1 VVAGKCLVVYSR
13 VMCNTIKGEIMSEV
27 WVPTKQQLVPGAD
40 LRYANL
46 RDADL
51 RGADLRY
58 ANLRYANLRDADLR
72 GANLRGAD
80 WWGGMSLNTPSGA
93 GYLIPTPAGWKI
105 TIGCW
110 ANKTLKDLR
119 AIVEGDDWPESKGVE
134 RERRRP
140 IMAGVLALCEAHAEY
155 YSEIVSELAKKWGTQ

>member
-1 VVAGKCLVVYSR
+1 
-13 VMCNTIKGEIMSEV
+13 MSEV
-27 WVPTKQQLVPGAD
+27 WVPTKQQLVPGANLRGANLSGAD
-40 LRYANL
+40 LRYADMRGENL
-46 RDADL
+46 WYADLSGADL

-58 ANLRYANLRDADLR
+58 ADLRYADLS